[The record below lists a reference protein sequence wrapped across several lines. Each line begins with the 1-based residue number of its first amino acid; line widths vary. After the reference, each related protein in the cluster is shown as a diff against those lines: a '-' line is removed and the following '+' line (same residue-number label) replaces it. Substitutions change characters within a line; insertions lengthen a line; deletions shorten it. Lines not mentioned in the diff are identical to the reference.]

1 MLKLALAALLIGAA
15 SAAPLPSSPS
25 PPLCRVE
32 AQAMPG
38 FLLGTYTVQ
47 ISTTTTLSGQP
58 CPPDGYAN
66 VRLESGRVYPWR
78 TITPGSPTTYYGV
91 PFYWRGGWQS
101 LGGRVYS
108 FVIHG
113 LFPLFAPGA
122 QP

>member
-15 SAAPLPSSPS
+15 SAAPG

-32 AQAMPG
+32 ANATPS

-47 ISTTTTLSGQP
+47 LTTTTTLDGQR
-58 CPPDGYAN
+58 CPANGYAN

-78 TITPGSPTTYYGV
+78 TVTPGSPTTYYGT
-91 PFYWRGGWQS
+91 PFYWRAAWEAQS
-101 LGGRVYS
+101 GRVYTIN
-108 FVIHG
+108 IHG
-113 LFPLFAPGA
+113 LLPPFAPGA